1 MRVFLLP
8 PSVVLITISLMVLLH
23 RHWPAFEWMPSPA
36 HWLGLLPMAIGIG
49 IAQWHARLFKR
60 VGTNI
65 DTFGEP
71 GTLTTDGLFGRTRNP
86 MYLGMLICL
95 IGVAWLLGTL
105 SPWLGPLGFY
115 LLARTWYIPLE
126 EQAMARKFGDAYM
139 AYQRTVPRWW

>member
-1 MRVFLLP
+1 MAS
-8 PSVVLITISLMVLLH
+8 PSSAV
-23 RHWPAFEWMPSPA
+23 
-36 HWLGLLPMAIGIG
+36 
-49 IAQWHARLFKR
+49 RLAK
-60 VGTNI
+60 
-65 DTFGEP
+65 
-71 GTLTTDGLFGRTRNP
+71 
-86 MYLGMLICL
+86 